1 MAMIKQNVA
10 EPRRTPKH
18 ELDNPR
24 SNWDKE
30 AAAEF
35 KKPAKPVKK

>member
-1 MAMIKQNVA
+1 MEKRKVA
-10 EPRRTPKH
+10 ENKRTPKH
-18 ELDNPR
+18 ELDNPK

-35 KKPAKPVKK
+35 KPVKKTPKKG